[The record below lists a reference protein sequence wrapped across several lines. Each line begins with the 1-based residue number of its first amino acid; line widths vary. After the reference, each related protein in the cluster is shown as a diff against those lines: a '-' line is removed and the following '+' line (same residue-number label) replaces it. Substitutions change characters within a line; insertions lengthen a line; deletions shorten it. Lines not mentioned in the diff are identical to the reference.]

1 LEPIISFW
9 AFRLVDNQLTVA
21 GQRRI
26 FTDFPQKETKATTK
40 LRLQSRI
47 YQQFIGPIATRLG
60 PGDDKDFY
68 FEGGAL

>member
-9 AFRLVDNQLTVA
+9 AFRLVDSQLTVA

-40 LRLQSRI
+40 FRLQKESISNSKAGR
-47 YQQFIGPIATRLG
+47 QHA
-60 PGDDKDFY
+60 
-68 FEGGAL
+68 FEELLI